1 MRHWNHVPLSDVNNQ
16 FNSGFLTAVNC
27 YKVKTV
33 KTVQDFF
40 SLLKIL
46 ALIAIIAIG
55 AVWLAQGNVDN
66 LGDAMQNTSY
76 RWVNTYGLTFSM
88 GEIHIIAHF
97 PQSRTHRAGLLL
109 RALQLRRLELPQLCH
124 RGDQGADQEPAA
136 RHRRLHAAGDRHL
149 PARQRGLLRRAHP
162 D

>member
-1 MRHWNHVPLSDVNNQ
+1 MLT
-16 FNSGFLTAVNC
+16 SGFLTAVNC

-76 RWVNTYGLTFSM
+76 RWVNTYG
-88 GEIHIIAHF
+88 
-97 PQSRTHRAGLLL
+97 
-109 RALQLRRLELPQLCH
+109 
-124 RGDQGADQEPAA
+124 
-136 RHRRLHAAGDRHL
+136 
-149 PARQRGLLRRAHP
+149 
-162 D
+162 

>member
-1 MRHWNHVPLSDVNNQ
+1 MLT
-16 FNSGFLTAVNC
+16 SGFLTAVNC

-76 RWVNTYGLTFSM
+76 RWENILLLTFYY
-88 GEIHIIAHF
+88 
-97 PQSRTHRAGLLL
+97 
-109 RALQLRRLELPQLCH
+109 ELTILM
-124 RGDQGADQEPAA
+124 
-136 RHRRLHAAGDRHL
+136 
-149 PARQRGLLRRAHP
+149 
-162 D
+162 

>member
-1 MRHWNHVPLSDVNNQ
+1 M
-16 FNSGFLTAVNC
+16 
-27 YKVKTV
+27 
-33 KTVQDFF
+33 QDFF

-76 RWVNTYGLTFSM
+76 RWVNIYGLTFSSWVKY
-88 GEIHIIAHF
+88 HSSF

-124 RGDQGADQEPAA
+124 RGDQGADQEPAQG
-136 RHRRLHAAGDRHL
+136 HRRLHAAGDRHL